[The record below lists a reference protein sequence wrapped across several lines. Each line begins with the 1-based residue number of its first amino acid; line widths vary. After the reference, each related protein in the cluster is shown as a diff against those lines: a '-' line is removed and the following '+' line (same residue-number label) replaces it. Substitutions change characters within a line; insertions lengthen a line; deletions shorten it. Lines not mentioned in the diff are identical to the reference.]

1 MAVSATRKTAVKT
14 PVVAESEV
22 KVPDTRNKTASLDME
37 KLLEE
42 FKAEYRGMPYTELSV
57 IVQCGH
63 RNAPTYQEIELP
75 SVTEF
80 LLNHRQ

>member
-1 MAVSATRKTAVKT
+1 MAVSATKKATVKAS
-14 PVVAESEV
+14 VAESEA
-22 KVPDTRNKTASLDME
+22 KVPDMKNETASLDME

-75 SVTEF
+75 SVTKF